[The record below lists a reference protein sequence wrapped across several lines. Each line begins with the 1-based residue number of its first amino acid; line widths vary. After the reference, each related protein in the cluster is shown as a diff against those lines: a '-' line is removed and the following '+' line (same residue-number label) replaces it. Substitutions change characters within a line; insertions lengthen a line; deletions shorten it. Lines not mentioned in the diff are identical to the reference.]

1 MGAQTTVVTIM
12 IINRDENV
20 PIADRI
26 IGSDFYVGDN
36 SIAMNNTPCGANPQG
51 SGVYS
56 CGGKVGQYLG
66 LVKSN
71 YDFINICQI
80 RAYSYA
86 ANSYTNF
93 QYLTSGIV
101 NCP

>member
-1 MGAQTTVVTIM
+1 MHNWVNVNMGAKTTVVTIM
-12 IINRDENV
+12 LINRNDSAEY
-20 PIADRI
+20 AARI

-36 SIAMNNTPCGANPQG
+36 SIAMNNTPCGANPQD

-56 CGGKVGQYLG
+56 CGGKIGQYLG

-71 YDFINICQI
+71 SDIINICQI

-93 QYLTSGIV
+93 
-101 NCP
+101 